1 MTISFTRTE
10 HNGMFLPRRYLKL
23 VRPNDDDD
31 FKIPFAVVD
40 GFTVIFITSNP
51 ELAEDTKRKVI
62 VFKVV

>member
-1 MTISFTRTE
+1 
-10 HNGMFLPRRYLKL
+10 MFLPRRYLKL